1 MKKVGEQGE
10 SRTCGR
16 CGSVCAPPY
25 TETAVQGAAGTGT
38 HPYTETEV
46 ARQDRACVHS
56 CRIAWRC
63 RVARTVLTWANYMHR
78 SVRLELGHCLA
89 TTLAVLDL
97 EIEVDRSRRQH
108 YCMDWLSSLTVCL
121 ASTGWTVGEVLF
133 QGVET
138 SRKTTARTPAYDT
151 RAQGPGGRARMC

>member
-10 SRTCGR
+10 SRT

-38 HPYTETEV
+38 HPYTEV
-46 ARQDRACVHS
+46 ARQDRAC
-56 CRIAWRC
+56 IAAALHDAVASHVRC
-63 RVARTVLTWANYMHR
+63 LHDHGQNYMHR

-121 ASTGWTVGEVLF
+121 ASTG
-133 QGVET
+133 
-138 SRKTTARTPAYDT
+138 
-151 RAQGPGGRARMC
+151 